1 MAAGLLLRVRRRP
14 AEAAGD
20 QGAGGVALE
29 QSRIFAPGALD
40 GCVAL
45 VTGGGTNLGKA
56 AAAELVR
63 CGAEVVIAGRRPE
76 VLEEAARELGE
87 RCTWVAGDVREREA
101 AEAIVRAVLD
111 RHGRLD
117 LLLNNAGGQYFVPA
131 EGITAK
137 GWRAVTRLNVGGTLN
152 MCEAAHRLALRDSG
166 GTIVNVTVSPHHGM
180 PAMAHTGAARA
191 AVEAL
196 THEFAREWAG
206 DGVTIAAIALGRL
219 ATESLRK
226 YPAEL
231 WRRAAESVPLQRLG
245 EVEEYGWLVAL
256 LATPMGRAFSG
267 SVVTLDGAL
276 DNWAGPWPPPD
287 LTRGGQVPTEERV
300 APGAGGIDGTAEA
313 SSEPGA
319 DTG

>member
-1 MAAGLLLRVRRRP
+1 LDGSRVFIAG
-14 AEAAGD
+14 
-20 QGAGGVALE
+20 ALE
-29 QSRIFAPGALD
+29 GR
-40 GCVAL
+40 VAV

-56 AAAELVR
+56 AAAELAR
-63 CGAEVVIAGRRPE
+63 GGAAVVIAGRRE
-76 VLEEAARELGE
+76 DVLEAAVADLGD
-87 RCTWVAGDVREREA
+87 RCSWVAGDIRERA
-101 AEAIVRAVLD
+101 GAQSIVRAALE

-117 LLLNNAGGQYFVPA
+117 FVLNNAGGQYFVPA

-137 GWRAVTRLNVGGTLN
+137 GWGAVQRLNVGGTLA
-152 MCEAAHRLALRDSG
+152 MCEAAYELAMRPAGG

-196 THEFAREWAG
+196 TRELAEEWGA
-206 DGVTIAAIALGRL
+206 DGVAVAAIAIGRF

-231 WRRAAESVPLQRLG
+231 WRSAGKSVPLQRLG

-256 LATPMGRAFSG
+256 LASPLGRAFSG

-276 DNWAGPWPPPD
+276 DNWMGPWPPEGLARD
-287 LTRGGQVPTEERV
+287 GEVPTEERRPV
-300 APGAGGIDGTAEA
+300 QAG
-313 SSEPGA
+313 
-319 DTG
+319 